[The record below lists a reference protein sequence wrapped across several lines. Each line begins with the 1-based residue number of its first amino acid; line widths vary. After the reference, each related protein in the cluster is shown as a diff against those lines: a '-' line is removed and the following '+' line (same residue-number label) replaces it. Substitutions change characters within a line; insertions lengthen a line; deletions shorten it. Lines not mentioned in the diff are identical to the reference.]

1 MGYISKAIGATVG
14 AGFAWAAVFGLGDG
28 ATIGGFSQAAL
39 EPFITMIGAFIG
51 AWVAPKNTTA

>member
-28 ATIGGFSQAAL
+28 ATIGGF
-39 EPFITMIGAFIG
+39 
-51 AWVAPKNTTA
+51 